1 MATPAAEGS
10 AACAASAT
18 WLCGVMAGLAD
29 TEMLFARSPWV
40 GFVLVAAIGGF
51 IGWCILLERGD
62 FDDDRRF
69 TVFRRLISRISI
81 GGSVGGA
88 TSLVWYAYDGES
100 KGLPMLIAALV
111 AVFPLEAYK
120 GALRRFRGIL
130 REAFK

>member
-1 MATPAAEGS
+1 MATPTAEGS

-40 GFVLVAAIGGF
+40 GFVLIAAIGGF
-51 IGWCILLERGD
+51 VGWCILLERGD
-62 FDDDRRF
+62 FDTDRRII
-69 TVFRRLISRISI
+69 VFRRLVTRVLI

-88 TSLVWYAYDGES
+88 TSLIWYAYDGES
-100 KGLPMLIAALV
+100 KGLLMLVAALI

-120 GALRRFRGIL
+120 GILQRFRSVL
-130 REAFK
+130 REVLK

>member
-29 TEMLFARSPWV
+29 TELLFSRSPWV

-51 IGWCILLERGD
+51 VGWCVLLERGD
-62 FDDDRRF
+62 YDDETRG
-69 TVFRRLISRISI
+69 TVARRLASRLAI
-81 GGSVGGA
+81 GAAVGGA
-88 TSLVWYAYDGES
+88 TALIWYAYGGES

-111 AVFPLEAYK
+111 AVFPMEAYK
-120 GALRRFRGIL
+120 GGVRRFRSIL